1 MDSNERNNIL
11 MAVLFSVLAI
21 LGVANLAD
29 YLYEAEPASPD
40 AYIVADA
47 TAEGADG
54 AVAAAPAEVEVPL
67 PVLLASA
74 DPASGEK
81 AAKKCAACHNFE
93 EGAGAKI
100 GPDLYH
106 VVGRKVASVADFKY
120 SAAMAAHGGNWTFA
134 ELNHFITNP
143 KKYID
148 GTIMSFAGVKKPQ
161 ERADIIAY
169 LNTLGSN
176 LPLPAVEAAPAEA
189 APTEAAPAD
198 AAPAAE

>member
-1 MDSNERNNIL
+1 MNANERNKIL

-21 LGVANLAD
+21 LGVKNLAD
-29 YLYEAEPASPD
+29 ALYEAEPASD
-40 AYIVADA
+40 KAYVVADA
-47 TAEGADG
+47 ISAGGEGASE
-54 AVAAAPAEVEVPL
+54 AAAPVEAEVPL

-74 DPASGEK
+74 DAARGEK
-81 AAKKCAACHNFE
+81 AAKKCGACHNFE

-106 VVGRKVASVADFKY
+106 VVGRKVASVDGFAY
-120 SAAMAAHGGNWTFA
+120 SAAMKAKGGAWGFE

-143 KKYID
+143 KQYIE
-148 GTIMSFAGVKKPQ
+148 GTAMGFAGVKKPQ

-176 LPLPAVEAAPAEA
+176 LPLPAAP
-189 APTEAAPAD
+189 
-198 AAPAAE
+198 AAPAAPQ

>member
-1 MDSNERNNIL
+1 MDSNERNKIF

-21 LGVANLAD
+21 LGVKNLAD
-29 YLYEAEPASPD
+29 ALYEAEPASD
-40 AYIVADA
+40 KAYVVADA
-47 TAEGADG
+47 VSAGGEEGAG
-54 AVAAAPAEVEVPL
+54 EAAAPAEAEIPL

-74 DPASGEK
+74 DAARGEK
-81 AAKKCAACHNFE
+81 AAKKCGACHNFE

-106 VVGRKVASVADFKY
+106 VVGRKVASVDGFAY
-120 SAAMAAHGGNWTFA
+120 SAAMKAKGGAWNFE

-143 KKYID
+143 KQYIE
-148 GTIMSFAGVKKPQ
+148 GTAMGFAGVKKPQ

-176 LPLPAVEAAPAEA
+176 LPLPAAP
-189 APTEAAPAD
+189 
-198 AAPAAE
+198 AAPAAPQ